1 MKRMLSLILAAVTLL
16 MCTACQPTPE
26 EEVVFNKGDGV
37 MEEKIF
43 ATDAPVKE
51 DTGKEEEAAA
61 EPTAVPV
68 EKVSHWTETF
78 QVNDVFAVEVD
89 TDVEWGEGNE
99 YHVEKYLPGT
109 FTAEKIAE
117 IGTVFFGGVESIREQ
132 EKSYDEL
139 LEELLKLE
147 EGSYQGRNS
156 KGEPIFEP
164 YGKNYKKDRTAEI
177 KAQMEDTPVES
188 TYIPYSAE
196 NLPLGEEEYVCFTVR
211 KANGEEGE
219 ISASLTENRN
229 SMSFCNYKKGSL
241 SFARGIQQE
250 ILFSG
255 GEYYDTLPEP
265 SLTAE
270 EAIAK
275 GDAFLASVGLNN
287 TACSYSEKA
296 RLQDRGEIFSEGW
309 YLEYAPVLKGTRGV
323 NLYAYSKNMLLH
335 PDLAQTYSFP
345 WEVEYITLYVT
356 EKGVES
362 FSWSSPYELQEVTN
376 ENVEIL
382 SFEDIQE
389 SIRKYFTLA
398 FSWVEN
404 PKSYGTSKL
413 MIKRVVLTSHFVQVK
428 DEPEAAYRVPVWAV
442 FYISDDEEATLCEN
456 SVMLINALDGT
467 MIFK

>member
-1 MKRMLSLILAAVTLL
+1 MKKKVFAFILLGLCFLV
-16 MCTACQPTPE
+16 TACQPTPE

-109 FTAEKIAE
+109 FTAEQIAE

-139 LEELLKLE
+139 LEELMKLE

-196 NLPLGEEEYVCFTVR
+196 NLPLGEEEYVRFTVR

-219 ISASLTENRN
+219 ISASLTANRN
-229 SMSFCNYKKGSL
+229 SMSFCNYKKGGL

-250 ILFSG
+250 IYFSG

-309 YLEYAPVLKGTRGV
+309 YLEYASVLKGTRGV
-323 NLYAYSKNMLLH
+323 NLYNYSKNILLH
-335 PDLAQTYSFP
+335 PDLAQSYSFP

-356 EKGVES
+356 EKGVEN
-362 FSWSSPYELQEVTN
+362 FSWSYPYELQEVTN

-382 SFEDIQE
+382 SFEAIQQ

-442 FYISDDEEATLCEN
+442 FYISDDEEANLCEN